1 MGLGR
6 TVGELAEA
14 TGLSV
19 RVLRHWDERGVVS
32 PSRTPA
38 GHRLYDADDV
48 VRLHRAITL
57 RALGLRLDR
66 VAALLDGTDPD
77 PAATLRAHLAGV
89 DADLRRRRVVR
100 DRLAE
105 VLADTA
111 GGPGDD
117 VLSTVLRE
125 MTMVGSY
132 VHGYRATEATRLRD
146 QAATLADLLH
156 DGVAFDDGAHVLEAG
171 CGVGAQT
178 VVLAARSPGA
188 RFTAIDLADGQ
199 VAAARARVAAAGLAD
214 RVDLR
219 AGDVHAP
226 PLPDGS
232 VDHAVVFFLLEHL
245 PAPGEALAALRRVV
259 RPGGTIT
266 VVEGDH
272 DSTSFHPDSADA
284 RAVIAC
290 QEVLQRRAGGDPSIG
305 RRLHPLL
312 TAAGFDDVAVVPR
325 TVHAHAGRPDLAENF
340 TRRTFTAMVA
350 GVREPAVAAGL
361 ITPERFDAGVRDLL
375 RTGEPDGTFSY
386 TFFRATGTR
395 AASTRSATPTNPR
408 RA

>member
-1 MGLGR
+1 MARGR

-38 GHRLYDADDV
+38 GHRLYGADDV

-66 VAALLDGTDPD
+66 VAALLDGSDPD

-89 DADLRRRRVVR
+89 DADLRRRRTVR

-105 VLADTA
+105 VLADT
-111 GGPGDD
+111 GDD

-125 MTMVGSY
+125 MTMIGSY
-132 VHGYRATEATRLRD
+132 VHGYHETEATRLRD

-156 DGVAFDDGAHVLEAG
+156 DGVTFPDGAHVLEPG
-171 CGVGAQT
+171 CGVGAQP

-188 RFTAIDLADGQ
+188 RFTSIDLTETQ
-199 VAAARARVAAAGLAD
+199 VAAARARVEAAGLAD
-214 RVDLR
+214 RVDVR
-219 AGDVHAP
+219 AGDVHDP
-226 PLPDGS
+226 PVPPGT
-232 VDHAVVFFLLEHL
+232 VDHVVVFFLLEHL
-245 PAPGEALAALRRVV
+245 PRPQEALAALRRVL

-272 DSTSFHPDSADA
+272 GATSFHPDSDDA

-290 QEVLQRRAGGDPSIG
+290 QEVLQRQAGGDAGIG

-312 TAAGFDDVAVVPR
+312 ASAGFDDVAVVPR
-325 TVHAHAGRPDLAENF
+325 TAHAHAGRPDLADSLV
-340 TRRTFTAMVA
+340 RRTFTPMVA
-350 GVREPAVAAGL
+350 GVREPALAAGL

-375 RTGEPDGTFSY
+375 RTTEPGGTFSY
-386 TFFRATGTR
+386 TFFRAIGTR
-395 AASTRSATPTNPR
+395 AASTTSTTPTNPS

>member
-1 MGLGR
+1 MTAGR

-19 RVLRHWDERGVVS
+19 RVLRHWDERGVVT

-38 GHRLYDADDV
+38 GHRLYSAADV

-57 RALGLRLDR
+57 RALGLRLDQ
-66 VAALLDGTDPD
+66 VAALLDGSDPD

-89 DADLRRRRVVR
+89 DADLRRRRTVR

-105 VLADTA
+105 VLAA
-111 GGPGDD
+111 PGDD
-117 VLSTVLRE
+117 VLSTVIRE

-132 VHGYRATEATRLRD
+132 VHGYHETEATRLSD

-156 DGVAFDDGAHVLEAG
+156 DGVAFPDGAHVLEPG

-188 RFTAIDLADGQ
+188 RFTAIDREPGQ
-199 VAAARARVAAAGLAD
+199 VTATRARVEAAGIAD
-214 RVDLR
+214 RVDVR
-219 AGDVHAP
+219 QGDVHDP
-226 PLPDGS
+226 PGP
-232 VDHAVVFFLLEHL
+232 VDHVVVFFLLEHL
-245 PAPGEALAALRRVV
+245 PRPEEALLALRGVL

-272 DSTSFHPDSADA
+272 GATAFHPDSADA
-284 RAVIAC
+284 RAVIRC
-290 QEVLQRRAGGDPSIG
+290 QEVLQRQAGGDAGIG

-312 TAAGFDDVAVVPR
+312 AGAGFDDVAVVPR
-325 TVHAHAGRPDLAENF
+325 TAHAHAGRPDLADSLV
-340 TRRTFTAMVA
+340 RRTFTAMVA

-375 RTGEPDGTFSY
+375 RTTEPGGTFSY
-386 TFFRATGTR
+386 TFFRAVGVAGTNR
-395 AASTRSATPTNPR
+395 ASTMSVTPTNPS

>member
-1 MGLGR
+1 MGR

-111 GGPGDD
+111 AEPGDD

-199 VAAARARVAAAGLAD
+199 VAAPRARVAGAGLAD
-214 RVDLR
+214 RVDVR
-219 AGDVHAP
+219 VGDVHAP
-226 PLPDGS
+226 PLPAGS
-232 VDHAVVFFLLEHL
+232 VDHVVVFFLLEHL
-245 PAPGEALAALRRVV
+245 AAPAEALTALRRVV

-272 DSTSFHPDSADA
+272 ASTSLHPDSADA

-290 QEVLQRRAGGDPSIG
+290 QVELQRRAGGDASIG

-312 TAAGFDDVAVVPR
+312 TAAGFDDVAVTPR

-375 RTGEPDGTFSY
+375 RTAAPDGTFSY
-386 TFFRATGTR
+386 TFFRAGGTR
-395 AASTRSATPTNPR
+395 AASTRSVTPTNPDR
-408 RA
+408 S

>member
-1 MGLGR
+1 
-6 TVGELAEA
+6 
-14 TGLSV
+14 
-19 RVLRHWDERGVVS
+19 
-32 PSRTPA
+32 
-38 GHRLYDADDV
+38 
-48 VRLHRAITL
+48 
-57 RALGLRLDR
+57 
-66 VAALLDGTDPD
+66 
-77 PAATLRAHLAGV
+77 
-89 DADLRRRRVVR
+89 
-100 DRLAE
+100 
-105 VLADTA
+105 
-111 GGPGDD
+111 
-117 VLSTVLRE
+117 
-125 MTMVGSY
+125 
-132 VHGYRATEATRLRD
+132 
-146 QAATLADLLH
+146 
-156 DGVAFDDGAHVLEAG
+156 
-171 CGVGAQT
+171 
-178 VVLAARSPGA
+178 
-188 RFTAIDLADGQ
+188 AIDLADGQ

-214 RVDLR
+214 RDDVR

-226 PLPDGS
+226 PLPDGGA
-232 VDHAVVFFLLEHL
+232 DHAVVFFLLEHL
-245 PAPGEALAALRRVV
+245 AAAVEALVALRRVV

-290 QEVLQRRAGGDPSIG
+290 LEELQRRAGGDPSIG

-312 TAAGFDDVAVVPR
+312 TAAGFDDVTVAPR

-375 RTGEPDGTFSY
+375 RTAEPDGTFSY

-395 AASTRSATPTNPR
+395 AASTKPATPAPS

>member
-1 MGLGR
+1 MVLGR

-111 GGPGDD
+111 AEPGGD

-132 VHGYRATEATRLRD
+132 VHGYHETEATRLRD
-146 QAATLADLLH
+146 PAATLADLLH
-156 DGVAFDDGAHVLEAG
+156 DGVAFPDGAHVLEPG

-188 RFTAIDLADGQ
+188 RFTAIDLTDTQ
-199 VAAARARVAAAGLAD
+199 VAAARARVEAAGLAD
-214 RVDLR
+214 RVEVR
-219 AGDVHAP
+219 PGDVHHP
-226 PLPDGS
+226 PVEPGS
-232 VDHAVVFFLLEHL
+232 VDHVVVFFLLEHL
-245 PAPGEALAALRRVV
+245 PRPDEALLALRRVL

-272 DSTSFHPDSADA
+272 GATAFHPDSADA
-284 RAVIAC
+284 RAVITC
-290 QEVLQRRAGGDPSIG
+290 QEVLQRQAGGDAGIG

-312 TAAGFDDVAVVPR
+312 AAAGFDDVTVVPR
-325 TVHAHAGRPDLAENF
+325 TAHAHAGRPDLADSLV
-340 TRRTFTAMVA
+340 RRTFTPMVA
-350 GVREPAVAAGL
+350 GVREPALAAGL

-375 RTGEPDGTFSY
+375 RTAEPDGTFSY

-395 AASTRSATPTNPR
+395 AGSRTSEDR
-408 RA
+408 

>member
-1 MGLGR
+1 MTRGR

-19 RVLRHWDERGVVS
+19 RVLRHWDQRGVVS

-57 RALGLRLDR
+57 RALGLRLDQ
-66 VAALLDGTDPD
+66 VAALLDGADPD

-89 DADLRRRRVVR
+89 DADLRRRQVVR

-105 VLADTA
+105 VLDR
-111 GGPGDD
+111 PGDD
-117 VLSTVLRE
+117 VLSTVIRE

-132 VHGYRATEATRLRD
+132 VHGYHDTEAARLRD

-156 DGVAFDDGAHVLEAG
+156 EGVAFADGAHVLEPG

-188 RFTAIDLADGQ
+188 RFTSIDLEPGQ

-214 RVDLR
+214 RVDVR

-226 PLPDGS
+226 PVAAGS
-232 VDHAVVFFLLEHL
+232 IDDVVVFFLLEHL
-245 PAPGEALAALRRVV
+245 PRPDEALRALRRVL

-272 DSTSFHPDSADA
+272 GATAFHPDSADA

-290 QEVLQRRAGGDPSIG
+290 QEVLQRHAGGDAGIG

-312 TAAGFDDVAVVPR
+312 TAAGFDDVDVVPR
-325 TVHAHAGRPDLAENF
+325 TAHAHAGRPDLADALV
-340 TRRTFTAMVA
+340 RRTFTAMVA
-350 GVREPAVAAGL
+350 GVREPALAAGL

-375 RTGEPDGTFSY
+375 RTTEPGGTFSY

-395 AASTRSATPTNPR
+395 AASTTSVTPTNPS

>member
-1 MGLGR
+1 MASGR

-38 GHRLYDADDV
+38 GHRLYSAADV

-57 RALGLRLDR
+57 RALGLRLDQ

-77 PAATLRAHLAGV
+77 PTATLRSHLAGV
-89 DADLRRRRVVR
+89 DADLRRRRTVR

-105 VLADTA
+105 VLAGHA
-111 GGPGDD
+111 ARPGDD
-117 VLSTVLRE
+117 VLSTVIRE

-132 VHGYRATEATRLRD
+132 VHGYHETEAARLRD

-156 DGVAFDDGAHVLEAG
+156 DGVAFPAGSHVLEPG

-188 RFTAIDLADGQ
+188 RFTAIDLEPGQ
-199 VAAARARVAAAGLAD
+199 VAATRARVEAAGIAD
-214 RVDLR
+214 RVTV
-219 AGDVHAP
+219 APGDVHAP
-226 PLPDGS
+226 PVPPGT
-232 VDHAVVFFLLEHL
+232 VDHVVVFFLLEHL
-245 PAPGEALAALRRVV
+245 PRPEEALRALRAVL

-272 DSTSFHPDSADA
+272 GATALHPDSADA
-284 RAVIAC
+284 RAVISC
-290 QEVLQRRAGGDPSIG
+290 QETLQRHAGGDAGIG

-312 TAAGFDDVAVVPR
+312 AGAGFDDVTVVPR
-325 TVHAHAGRPDLAENF
+325 TAHAHAGRPDLADSLV
-340 TRRTFTAMVA
+340 RRTFTAMVA

-361 ITPERFDAGVRDLL
+361 ITAERFDAGLRDLL
-375 RTGEPDGTFSY
+375 RTIEPGGTFSY
-386 TFFRATGTR
+386 TFFRAVGR
-395 AASTRSATPTNPR
+395 A
-408 RA
+408 

>member
-1 MGLGR
+1 MAEGR

-38 GHRLYDADDV
+38 GHRLYSPADV

-57 RALGLRLDR
+57 RALGLRLEQ
-66 VAALLDGTDPD
+66 VAALLDGVDPD
-77 PAATLRAHLAGV
+77 PAATLRAHLAGL
-89 DADLRRRRVVR
+89 DADLRRRRTVR
-100 DRLAE
+100 DRLGA
-105 VLADTA
+105 VLGEAA
-111 GGPGDD
+111 GGAPDD

-125 MTMVGSY
+125 MTMIGSY
-132 VHGYRATEATRLRD
+132 VHGFHASEATRLRD

-156 DGVAFDDGAHVLEAG
+156 DGVSFPDGAHVLEPG

-188 RFTAIDLADGQ
+188 RFTALDREPGQ
-199 VAAARARVAAAGLAD
+199 VAAARARVEAAGIGE
-214 RVDLR
+214 RVDVR
-219 AGDVHAP
+219 VGDVHDP
-226 PLPDGS
+226 PGP
-232 VDHAVVFFLLEHL
+232 VDHVVVFFLLEHL
-245 PAPGEALAALRRVV
+245 PHPVEALRALRGAL

-272 DSTSFHPDSADA
+272 GATAFHPDSADA

-290 QEVLQRRAGGDPSIG
+290 QEVLQRQAGGDAGIG
-305 RRLHPLL
+305 RRLAPLL
-312 TAAGFDDVAVVPR
+312 ADAGFDDVRVEPR
-325 TVHAHAGRPDLAENF
+325 TAHAHAGRPDL
-340 TRRTFTAMVA
+340 TDSLVRRTFTPMVA
-350 GVREPAVAAGL
+350 GVREPALAAGL

-375 RTGEPDGTFSY
+375 RTAEPGGTFSY
-386 TFFRATGTR
+386 TFFRAVGTR
-395 AASTRSATPTNPR
+395 SASTRSVSPTNPS

>member
-1 MGLGR
+1 MTRGR

-38 GHRLYDADDV
+38 GHRLYGADDV

-57 RALGLRLDR
+57 RALGLPLDR
-66 VAALLDGTDPD
+66 VAALLDGSDPD
-77 PAATLRAHLAGV
+77 PAATLRAHLAGL
-89 DADLRRRRVVR
+89 DADLRRRRTVR

-105 VLADTA
+105 VLAET
-111 GGPGDD
+111 GDD

-125 MTMVGSY
+125 MTMIGAY
-132 VHGYRATEATRLRD
+132 VHGYHETEATRLRD

-156 DGVAFDDGAHVLEAG
+156 DGVTFADGAHVLEPG

-188 RFTAIDLADGQ
+188 RFTSIDLTDTQ
-199 VAAARARVAAAGLAD
+199 VAAARARVEAAGLAA
-214 RVDLR
+214 RVDVR
-219 AGDVHAP
+219 AGDVHDP
-226 PLPDGS
+226 PVPPD
-232 VDHAVVFFLLEHL
+232 
-245 PAPGEALAALRRVV
+245 
-259 RPGGTIT
+259 
-266 VVEGDH
+266 
-272 DSTSFHPDSADA
+272 DA

-290 QEVLQRRAGGDPSIG
+290 QEVLQRQAGGDAGIG

-312 TAAGFDDVAVVPR
+312 AAAGFDDVAVVPR
-325 TVHAHAGRPDLAENF
+325 TAHAHAGRPDLADSLV
-340 TRRTFTAMVA
+340 RRTFTPMVV
-350 GVREPAVAAGL
+350 GVREPALAAGL

-375 RTGEPDGTFSY
+375 RTTEPGGTFSY

-395 AASTRSATPTNPR
+395 AASTTSTTPTIPG